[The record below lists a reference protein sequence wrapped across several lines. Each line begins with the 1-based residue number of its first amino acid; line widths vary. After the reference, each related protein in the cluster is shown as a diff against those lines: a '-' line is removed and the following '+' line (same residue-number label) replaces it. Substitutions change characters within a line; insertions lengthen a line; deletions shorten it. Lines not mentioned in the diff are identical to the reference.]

1 VGLLVP
7 RCVSL
12 WVVVGLLWI
21 VVSRCGSLWVV
32 VAGCGSLRLVVDR
45 CGSLWIVVARLV
57 TKFFFVSVFLM
68 PELLISF

>member
-1 VGLLVP
+1 MGLLVP

-45 CGSLWIVVARLV
+45 CGSFHVLV

-68 PELLISF
+68 PE